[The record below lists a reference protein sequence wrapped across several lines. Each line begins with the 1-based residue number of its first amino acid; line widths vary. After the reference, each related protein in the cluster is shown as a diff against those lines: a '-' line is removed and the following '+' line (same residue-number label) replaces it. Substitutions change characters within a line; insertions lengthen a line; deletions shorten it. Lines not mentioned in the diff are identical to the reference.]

1 MSFTPSASFAQTV
14 TFASLV
20 RRGRLYVGPVFPINT
35 RSFETSRQ
43 IVTISGG
50 HMPLRADTR
59 HYGRT
64 QGPPLR
70 TYLVSWRHLCH
81 LFHSGRH
88 LLFRADTRSAPT
100 HVLGALTPLVTFASL
115 VLFTQTVTF
124 APLVRRGRLYVGPVF
139 PINTRSF
146 ETFGQI
152 VIISGGHMPLRADT
166 RHYGRT

>member
-1 MSFTPSASFAQTV
+1 MTGGYVPFRADTRSAPTCKLETLKPLMSFTPSASFAQTV

-70 TYLVSWRHLCH
+70 TYLVPWRHLFHGGRTRGPPLRALYISLWADICHFGPTQGRPLRTYLVPWRH
-81 LFHSGRH
+81 LFH
-88 LLFRADTRSAPT
+88 F
-100 HVLGALTPLVTFASL
+100 
-115 VLFTQTVTF
+115 
-124 APLVRRGRLYVGPVF
+124 
-139 PINTRSF
+139 
-146 ETFGQI
+146 
-152 VIISGGHMPLRADT
+152 
-166 RHYGRT
+166 GRTRGPPLLELHIR